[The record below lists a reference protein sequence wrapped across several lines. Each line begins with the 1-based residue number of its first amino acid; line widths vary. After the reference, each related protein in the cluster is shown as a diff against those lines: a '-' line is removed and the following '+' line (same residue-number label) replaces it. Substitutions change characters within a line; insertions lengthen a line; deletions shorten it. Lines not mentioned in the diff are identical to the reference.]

1 MCSWGLEEWGYI
13 ANIVIAVASVA
24 TAIVTAI
31 ALWKQYNLQQEQLN
45 TQQLEHQPIFDIAY
59 SDDGLCLSIKNI
71 GQEVTKLFDI
81 DVDTFILVGI
91 ETKGI
96 MGLYVEK
103 TFAIPIKYYNQINQT
118 KNLTGS
124 LLNCQL
130 DKRNRDMLAGYEI
143 ALHKQISKK
152 YECTSVFVYHIDL
165 ISIRY
170 KDIYGK
176 FRASYYRNTHQ
187 TQSNFYN
194 QVVESANLFC
204 DKPIQIE
211 NLDIEEVVN
220 AAEVLENYFEL

>member
-1 MCSWGLEEWGYI
+1 MCTSELSMWGDI

-143 ALHKQISKK
+143 ALHKQISKM

-165 ISIRY
+165 ISIQY

-176 FRASYYRNTHQ
+176 FRASYYRNTNQ
-187 TQSNFYN
+187 TQSNFYK